1 MFRSPSHRLN
11 RRQLLAGAA
20 ALTASME
27 LPMGVWAADPD
38 VRWWK
43 AYWNTLGGQVHVHN
57 AAPAEPIRQKTPL
70 VCLHPSSYSGAFFAE
85 YQALMAVDRWVFC
98 PDTPGFGASF
108 KPLKIPAMQDYALTL
123 AEVLDGLGFGD
134 GAAGPVDVLGF
145 HTGCF
150 IATELA
156 VQRPDLVKRLV
167 LPGIPFH
174 VGEVRK
180 AQYKKNAKPKPLYED
195 PAELGRLWEERW
207 QWQGKAV
214 ALPRLLELL
223 GEELV
228 GGPNTWWAYDAVFS
242 YAAERQLPKITAP
255 TLAIATEGDLAEP
268 TKAAAQLIPNASV
281 QSYPEC
287 DAPLFNKH
295 YELIAEV
302 TRQYLD
308 G

>member
-1 MFRSPSHRLN
+1 MFRSPIPRLN

-20 ALTASME
+20 SLTASTG
-27 LPMGVWAADPD
+27 LPGGVWAADPS

-43 AYWNTLGGQVHVHN
+43 AYWNTRRGQVHVHN
-57 AAPAEPIRQKTPL
+57 AAPAEPVRQQTPL

-85 YQALMAVDRWVFC
+85 YQALMAMDRWVLC

-108 KPLKIPAMQDYALTL
+108 KPLEVPTMEDYALNL
-123 AEVLDGLGFGD
+123 AEVLDGLGFGA

-174 VGEVRK
+174 VGKARK
-180 AQYKKNAKPKPLYED
+180 AQYKKNAKPKVLYED
-195 PAELGRLWEERW
+195 PAEVGRMWEERW
-207 QWQGKAV
+207 KFQGKAV
-214 ALPRLLELL
+214 SLPRLLELL

-242 YAAERQLPKITAP
+242 YAADIQLPKITTP
-255 TLAIATEGDLAEP
+255 TLAIATEGDLFEP
-268 TKAAAQLIPNASV
+268 TKAAARLIPNSTL
-281 QSYPEC
+281 QSYPEH

-295 YELIAEV
+295 YALMAKV